1 MVDISRVGIVGAG
14 IGTIASRFVM
24 LGYMHYMMQK
34 RKSFSLFREVFSK
47 NIKRSVNITI
57 IRLERLLPCK
67 CFFEVG
73 LFTGAVWL
81 FGCLRNN
88 QSGSKSNSIKFG
100 HLYVYVRYG
109 FKCSRYHSS
118 W

>member
-1 MVDISRVGIVGAG
+1 MVFGYSRVGIVGAG

-57 IRLERLLPCK
+57 IRLGAPSAMQM
-67 CFFEVG
+67 FF
-73 LFTGAVWL
+73 
-81 FGCLRNN
+81 
-88 QSGSKSNSIKFG
+88 
-100 HLYVYVRYG
+100 
-109 FKCSRYHSS
+109 
-118 W
+118 

>member
-1 MVDISRVGIVGAG
+1 MVGYSRVGDCWR

-24 LGYMHYMMQK
+24 LGYMHYDAKKEKFQPFFEK
-34 RKSFSLFREVFSK
+34 FSLTSKEV
-47 NIKRSVNITI
+47 ITI

-67 CFFEVG
+67 CFLKWVCS
-73 LFTGAVWL
+73 GAVWL
-81 FGCLRNN
+81 GCLRNN

-109 FKCSRYHSS
+109 FKRYHSS